1 MDKLRFAFIGC
12 GGQASKLQANLPQ
25 IPAIDFVATCD
36 LDQAKAENNARRFGA
51 RRAYTDFREM
61 IETEEPAAVAVCGPP
76 QMHHDLGIACLE
88 LGCHIFLEK
97 PPAITA
103 VEAKEI
109 VDAAER
115 AGRLGMVATHWRHAQ
130 AHQMAR
136 QLAEEPEFGEVLNF
150 RCTYCAPGP
159 KSAIWGTD
167 SAVRGFQLGQVI
179 HPLDCMRFLVGQEVT
194 EVYAAISE
202 LEDGT
207 ASYAITFCFDRG
219 AVGTMSLFGGTHT
232 LMMETSITGS
242 SGRCVHVDEAERL
255 TYFKDQPALGDGGY
269 RDTPSLSWRQGNAYR
284 GYGRPGYVEEL
295 EHFAT
300 ALLAGEQPRAS
311 LADGCEGMRLVE
323 AIIES
328 HAQRSPVSLTT

>member
-1 MDKLRFAFIGC
+1 MDKLRLAFIGC

-36 LDQAKAENNARRFGA
+36 LEQGKAENNARRFGA
-51 RRAYTDFREM
+51 RQAYTDFREM
-61 IETEEPAAVAVCGPP
+61 IETEKPDAVAVCGPP
-76 QMHHDLGIACLE
+76 QMHHELGIACLE
-88 LGCHIFLEK
+88 LGCHIFVEK

-103 VEAKEI
+103 AETREI

-115 AGRLGMVATHWRHAQ
+115 TGKMGMVATHWRHAQ

-136 QLAEEPEFGEVLNF
+136 QLAEEPEFGDVLNF

-159 KSAIWGTD
+159 KSAIWGAD

-179 HPLDCMRFLVGQEVT
+179 HPLDCMRFLVGQEVC

-207 ASYAITFCFDRG
+207 ASYAITFRFDRG

-242 SGRCVHVDEAERL
+242 SGRCVQVADAEHL
-255 TYFKDQPALGDGGY
+255 TYFRDQPALGQGGY
-269 RDTPSLSWRQGNAYR
+269 QDTPSMSWRQGNAYR

-311 LADGCEGMRLVE
+311 LADGYEGMRIVE
-323 AIIES
+323 GIIES
-328 HAQRSPVSLTT
+328 NTQSAPVSLPT